1 MRFTINTYPA
11 RGHAVGSGG
20 NGERRGSGGAVHVWV
35 PDEEMEERGTIPLKT
50 PRSKFI
56 DQIVAE
62 IESRKIQSANAGE
75 SRAENETSEE
85 RQQKR
90 KRAA

>member
-1 MRFTINTYPA
+1 
-11 RGHAVGSGG
+11 
-20 NGERRGSGGAVHVWV
+20 
-35 PDEEMEERGTIPLKT
+35 MEERGTIPLKT

-56 DQIVAE
+56 DQVLAK
-62 IESRKIQSANAGE
+62 IESRRVQSANAGE
-75 SRAENETSEE
+75 SQVDNETSEE